1 MGELLSRLLV
11 FLRPFLDHQ
20 YHNVRC
26 RLGSVLTNIFS
37 LDVEFV
43 GEGNANL
50 SSPVE
55 RDFVQEIL
63 PSLLCLGEERQEVAL
78 DQRESALRLLQ
89 TLSKWI
95 SSSTATSLGPVK
107 GETLR
112 FLPFL
117 LGYEWYDK
125 DPQIARDCQTTLSC
139 LSRTPQPPGN
149 IRIMIDILTKTLS
162 SQSWKTRL
170 SCLDFLQAVIFNN
183 FIMFRSPNLTESD
196 SLRRDVIS
204 VVLECLKDVQVEVRV
219 KAAQVR

>member
-1 MGELLSRLLV
+1 MRE
-11 FLRPFLDHQ
+11 
-20 YHNVRC
+20 
-26 RLGSVLTNIFS
+26 
-37 LDVEFV
+37 
-43 GEGNANL
+43 
-50 SSPVE
+50 
-55 RDFVQEIL
+55 FVQEIL
-63 PSLLCLGEERQEVAL
+63 PSLLCLGEESQEVTL

-149 IRIMIDILTKTLS
+149 IRIMIEILTKTLA

-183 FIMFRSPNLTESD
+183 FIMFRSPNLADSD
-196 SLRRDVIS
+196 TMRRDVIS

-219 KAAQVR
+219 KAAQVSSDIDSDILIL